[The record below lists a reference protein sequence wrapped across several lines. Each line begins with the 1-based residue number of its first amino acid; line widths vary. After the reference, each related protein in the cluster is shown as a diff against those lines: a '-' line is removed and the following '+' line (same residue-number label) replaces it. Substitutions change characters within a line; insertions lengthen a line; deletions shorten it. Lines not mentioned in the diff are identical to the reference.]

1 MSSEETN
8 NTPANPSSNSNNVSV
23 SILPDIISPITPILK
38 EIYTDLAS
46 PAVKKVG
53 MALETVMDFGYTMIF
68 APLQNVSEKRKLNLQ
83 KNMDQYKKK
92 IETID
97 EHEIAQVPPE
107 LGVPILQKLTYIQN
121 DDLVDLFTTLLA
133 SASSVKTCSL
143 AHPGFI
149 NIINNLTPDE
159 AKILKYL
166 SDNEIENLPFII
178 IQLQMQVHEKQGNEE
193 FTSRLTGFD
202 RMEELNLLFPQN
214 DHLYFDNF
222 MGLGLLDIPG
232 TAYLSDEQ
240 KYKNLENTYQ
250 DMVEDIERIKDERVP
265 SARINIK
272 KGYYKRT
279 FYADSFFKACIT
291 RLQDKNQ

>member
-1 MSSEETN
+1 MSSEKVT
-8 NTPANPSSNSNNVSV
+8 NTPDNPSSNSNNVSI
-23 SILPDIISPITPILK
+23 SLLPDIISPIAPILK
-38 EIYTDLAS
+38 EVYTDLAS
-46 PAVKKVG
+46 PTVKKVG

-68 APLQNVSEKRKLNLQ
+68 APLQNVSDKRKLNLQ
-83 KNMDQYKKK
+83 KNMDKFRKK

-97 EHEIAQVPPE
+97 EHDIAQVPPE

-166 SDNEIENLPFII
+166 SDNDIEDIPFII
-178 IQLQMQVHEKQGNEE
+178 IQLQTQVDGKQGNDD
-193 FTSRLTGFD
+193 FSSRLTGFD

-222 MGLGLLDIPG
+222 MGLGLLDIPS
-232 TAYLSDEQ
+232 ARYLADEQ
-240 KYKNLENTYQ
+240 KYKNLENAYQ
-250 DMVEDIERIKDERVP
+250 DMLEDIKLFKNGKIP

-272 KGYYKRT
+272 KGYYRRT
-279 FYADSFFKACIT
+279 FYAESFFKACIS
-291 RLQDKNQ
+291 